1 MGRVK
6 TLVSAGGVV
15 YKKKDGEVWVAL
27 ISPHSGIWALPKG
40 LVEGEEVEL
49 AALREAEEETGLKG
63 KLEGKLGV
71 IDYWFFDR
79 HQMAKIH
86 KFVHFYLIRYLEG
99 RVKNHDWEVEKAQW
113 FKLEEALKK
122 LKYEGEKEILGKAS
136 EKLVSLSSRP
146 MGKSYPENP

>member
-15 YKKKDGEVWVAL
+15 YKKEGSNVWVAL

-40 LVEGEEVEL
+40 LVEGEEIEL

-63 KLEGKLGV
+63 EIEEKLGV

-86 KFVHFYLIRYLEG
+86 KFVHFYLIRYLRGSVE
-99 RVKNHDWEVEKAQW
+99 NHDWEVDKAQW

-122 LKYEGEKEILGKAS
+122 LKYEGEKEILEKAC
-136 EKLVSLSSRP
+136 EKLVSSPSHL
-146 MGKSYPENP
+146 MGKSRTNNP